1 MLKVQTAALLADSI
15 GSHINKLSLRCCRG
29 LKTSGRQFCQKVDKE
44 VAPRGVPYNKLSIG
58 VPRELFP
65 NERRVALVPA
75 AVQTLVKK
83 GFNVNIEEGAGEQA
97 KFMNKDYEAAGA
109 NVKSQQDIFN
119 SDIVLKVRG
128 PLAEEVDKFRENG
141 TLISFLYPAQNK
153 DLVEQLAQ
161 RNMTVFAMDCVPRI
175 SRAQVFDALSSMA
188 NIAGYKAVIEAA
200 NNFGRFFTGQITAAG
215 KVPPAKVLVI
225 GGGVAGLSAVGTAK
239 NMGAI
244 VRAFDTRAAVKE
256 QVETF
261 GAEFLEVNVKES
273 GEGVGGYAK
282 VMSKEYI
289 DAEMALFAKQCKEI
303 DILITTALIPGKPA
317 PKLFSQEMI
326 ESMKPGSVVVDLAAE
341 AGGNVATTKPGE
353 LSVHKDVIHVG
364 YTDLP
369 SRLPTQAST
378 LYANNIS
385 KLLLS
390 FGEKDHYYLDMADE
404 VVRGSIILQDGKLL
418 WPPPPPKVD
427 PAAPTA
433 AAAAAAVVKEPPP
446 PPNYFN
452 IALKDS
458 LTYTAG
464 LGTALGLGMVSPN
477 PAFTSMVTVFGL
489 AGIVGY
495 HTVWGV
501 TPALHSPLMSVT
513 NAISGITAVGG
524 LLLMGGGLYPD
535 NTVHTLAALAAFISS
550 INIGGGFLVTQ
561 RMLDMFKRP
570 DDPPEY
576 KMLYG
581 IPAVSFLAGYG
592 YLAQS
597 GAYPDIHQMA
607 YLAASL
613 CCVGALTGL
622 SSQTTSRLGNALGMI
637 GVSSGVAATLGL
649 LKPSPELFAQMAT
662 CMGLGGAIGTVLAK
676 RLEVTDLPQMVALFH
691 SLVGAAAVLTCFSNY
706 LLEQP
711 HFATDP
717 AAAITKTF
725 LFLGTFIGGVTFT
738 GSLVAFGKL
747 QGVLKS
753 EPLFLPGRHPLNLG
767 MMLSNVGAMGYFLY
781 DETPTVGLSM
791 LGLTTSLSSIMG
803 VTLTAA
809 IGGADMPVVITVL
822 NSYSGWALCAEGF
835 MLDNNLM
842 TIVGAMIGSSGAILS
857 YIMCKAMNR
866 SLPSVIL
873 GGYGTSNEKAMNRS
887 LPNVI
892 LGGYGTSMRKSLI
905 SDLFHWDTHVLPLT
919 VPVSVCPGHE
929 PLSTQRDPGCAMN
942 RSLPNVILGGYGTS
956 STGTGKPMEI
966 TGTHTE
972 ISVEESI
979 SLVEDAKNI
988 IIVPGYGLCVA
999 KAQYPIAEMVN
1010 ILRKKGK
1017 NVRFGIHPVAGRM
1030 PGQLNVLL
1038 AEAGVPYDIVL
1049 EMDELNDDFPN
1060 TDLVLVIGANDT
1072 VNSAAEEDPNS
1083 IIAGMPVLRVWQS
1096 QQVIVMKRSLGVGYA
1111 AVDNPIFFKENTAML
1126 LGDAKKSCDA
1136 LLTKLKADYDE

>member
-1 MLKVQTAALLADSI
+1 MLRIQKAALLADSI
-15 GSHINKLSLRCCRG
+15 GSHVSKLSLRCSRG
-29 LKTSGRQFCQKVDKE
+29 LKTAGRRFCQKAEKD
-44 VAPRGVPYNKLSIG
+44 APPRGIPYEKLTIG
-58 VPRELFP
+58 VPKEIAH
-65 NERRVALVPA
+65 NERRVALSPA
-75 AVQTLVKK
+75 AVANLVKK
-83 GFNVNIEEGAGEQA
+83 GFAVNIEGGAGEEA
-97 KFMNKDYEAAGA
+97 KFKNEDYEAAGA
-109 NVKSQQDIFN
+109 IIKGEQDTFH
-119 SDIVLKVRG
+119 SDIILKVRQ

-141 TLISFLYPAQNK
+141 TLISFFYPAQNK
-153 DLVEQLAQ
+153 ELIDLLAA
-161 RNMTVFAMDCVPRI
+161 RNMTVFGMDCVPRI
-175 SRAQVFDALSSMA
+175 SRAQVFDALSSMG
-188 NIAGYKAVIEAA
+188 NIAGYKAVVEAA

-225 GGGVAGLSAVGTAK
+225 GGGVAGLSAIGTAK

-256 QVETF
+256 QVESF
-261 GAEFLEVNVKES
+261 GAEFLELNVKES
-273 GEGVGGYAK
+273 GEGTGGYAK
-282 VMSKEYI
+282 VMSKEFI

-317 PKLFSQEMI
+317 PKLISQEMV
-326 ESMKPGSVVVDLAAE
+326 ESMKPGSVVVDMAAE
-341 AGGNVATTKPGE
+341 AGGNIATTKPGE
-353 LSVHKDVIHVG
+353 LYSYKDVIHIG

-369 SRLPTQAST
+369 SRLPTQSST

-390 FGEKDHYYLDMADE
+390 FGAQNHYYLDMADE
-404 VVRGSIILQDGKLL
+404 VIRGSIILHDGKLM
-418 WPPPPPKVD
+418 WPAPPPKVD
-427 PAAPTA
+427 PVAAAAVPA
-433 AAAAAAVVKEPPP
+433 AAAAVKEPPP

-452 IALKDS
+452 IYLKDS
-458 LTYTAG
+458 MTYTAG
-464 LGTALGLGMVSPN
+464 LGIALGLGMASPN

-524 LLLMGGGLYPD
+524 MLLMGGSYYPD
-535 NTVHTLAALAAFISS
+535 NTLHTLAALAAFISS
-550 INIGGGFLVTQ
+550 INIGGGFVVTQ
-561 RMLDMFKRP
+561 RMLDMFRRS

-576 KMLYG
+576 NMLYG
-581 IPAVSFLAGYG
+581 IPAATFLAGYG

-597 GAYPDIHQMA
+597 GNYPDIHQMA

-622 SSQTTSRLGNALGMI
+622 SSQKTSRIGNVLGMI

-649 LKPSPELFAQMAT
+649 LKPNAEVFAQMAT
-662 CMGLGGAIGTVLAK
+662 CMGLGGTIGAAVAK
-676 RLEVTDLPQMVALFH
+676 KIEVTDLPQMVALFH
-691 SLVGAAAVLTCFSNY
+691 SLVGAAAVLTCFANY

-717 AAAITKTF
+717 AATITKTF
-725 LFLGTFIGGVTFT
+725 LFLGTYIGGITFT

-747 QGVLKS
+747 QGVLNS
-753 EPLFLPGRHPLNLG
+753 NPLLLPGRHAMNMG
-767 MMLSNVGAMGYFLY
+767 MMLGNVGAMGYFLY
-781 DETPTVGLSM
+781 DDTPTVGMSM

-803 VTLTAA
+803 ITLTAA

-842 TIVGAMIGSSGAILS
+842 TIVGSLIGSSGAILS

-873 GGYGTSNEKAMNRS
+873 GGYGTS
-887 LPNVI
+887 
-892 LGGYGTSMRKSLI
+892 
-905 SDLFHWDTHVLPLT
+905 
-919 VPVSVCPGHE
+919 
-929 PLSTQRDPGCAMN
+929 
-942 RSLPNVILGGYGTS
+942 
-956 STGTGKPMEI
+956 STGGGKPMEI

-972 ISVEESI
+972 INVDDSVNLI
-979 SLVEDAKNI
+979 KDAKDI

-999 KAQYPIAEMVN
+999 KAQYPIAEMVT
-1010 ILRKKGK
+1010 LLKKKGK

-1049 EMDELNDDFPN
+1049 EMDELNDDFPK

-1083 IIAGMPVLRVWQS
+1083 IIAGMPVLRVWKS
-1096 QQVIVMKRSLGVGYA
+1096 DQVIVMKRSLGVGYA

-1126 LGDAKKSCDA
+1126 LGDAKKTCDA
-1136 LLTKLKADYDE
+1136 LLSKLRTEYED

>member
-15 GSHINKLSLRCCRG
+15 GSHVSKLSLRCCRG
-29 LKTSGRQFCQKVDKE
+29 LRTSGRQFCQKADEV
-44 VAPRGVPYNKLSIG
+44 VAPRGIPYNKMSIG
-58 VPRELFP
+58 VPREIFP

-75 AVQTLVKK
+75 AVQALVKK
-83 GFNVNIEEGAGEQA
+83 GFTVNVEAGAGEKAQ
-97 KFMNKDYEAAGA
+97 FMNQDYEAAGA
-109 NVKSQQDIFN
+109 NVKGQQDIFN
-119 SDIVLKVRG
+119 SDIILKVRG
-128 PLAEEVDKFRENG
+128 PQVEEVDKFREHG
-141 TLISFLYPAQNK
+141 TLISFLYPAQHK
-153 DLVEQLAQ
+153 DLVDKLAQ

-188 NIAGYKAVIEAA
+188 NIAGYKAVVEAA

-225 GGGVAGLSAVGTAK
+225 GGGVAGLAAIGTAK

-273 GEGVGGYAK
+273 GEGSGGYAK
-282 VMSKEYI
+282 EMSKEFI
-289 DAEMALFAKQCKEI
+289 EAEMALFAKQCKEI
-303 DILITTALIPGKPA
+303 DILISTALIPGKPA
-317 PKLFSQEMI
+317 PKLISQEMV
-326 ESMKPGSVVVDLAAE
+326 ESMKPGSVIVDLAAE

-369 SRLPTQAST
+369 SRLPTQSST

-390 FGEKDHYYLDMADE
+390 FGEKDHYYLDMEDE
-404 VVRGSIILQDGKLL
+404 VVRGSIILQDGKLM

-427 PAAPTA
+427 PSAPPAQA
-433 AAAAAAVVKEPPP
+433 AAAAAPAAVKEPPP

-452 IALKDS
+452 ITLKDS
-458 LTYTAG
+458 LMYTAG
-464 LGTALGLGMVSPN
+464 LGSAVGLGMVSPN

-524 LLLMGGGLYPD
+524 MLLMGGGYYPD

-576 KMLYG
+576 NKLYA
-581 IPAVSFLAGYG
+581 IPAAVFLAGYG
-592 YLAQS
+592 YCAQA
-597 GAYPDIHQMA
+597 GTYPDIHQMA

-649 LKPSPELFAQMAT
+649 LKPGPELMTQMAT
-662 CMGLGGAIGTVLAK
+662 CMGLGGAIGTVMAK

-691 SLVGAAAVLTCFSNY
+691 SLVGAAAVLTCFANY
-706 LLEQP
+706 ILEQP

-717 AAAITKTF
+717 AATITKTF
-725 LFLGTFIGGVTFT
+725 LFLGTYIGGITFT

-747 QGVLKS
+747 QGLLKS
-753 EPLFLPGRHPLNLG
+753 DPLLLPGRHALNLG
-767 MMLSNVGAMGYFLY
+767 MLLGNVGAMGYFLY

-791 LGLTTSLSSIMG
+791 LGVTTSLSSIMG

-842 TIVGAMIGSSGAILS
+842 TIVGALIGSSGAILS
-857 YIMCKAMNR
+857 YIMCK
-866 SLPSVIL
+866 
-873 GGYGTSNEKAMNRS
+873 
-887 LPNVI
+887 
-892 LGGYGTSMRKSLI
+892 
-905 SDLFHWDTHVLPLT
+905 
-919 VPVSVCPGHE
+919 
-929 PLSTQRDPGCAMN
+929 AMN

-972 ISVEESI
+972 INVEDTI
-979 SLVEDAKNI
+979 SLVKDAKNI

-999 KAQYPIAEMVN
+999 KAQYPIAELVD

-1049 EMDELNDDFPN
+1049 EMDELNDDFPE

-1083 IIAGMPVLRVWQS
+1083 IIAGMPVLRVWLS
-1096 QQVIVMKRSLGVGYA
+1096 EQVVVMKRSLGVGYRC
-1111 AVDNPIFFKENTAML
+1111 L
-1126 LGDAKKSCDA
+1126 
-1136 LLTKLKADYDE
+1136 